1 MDQIFNLLALLEKSP
16 TVSNAEGG
24 FFMGRMFRLNG
35 FSPLF
40 RLGWGGGRAK
50 YWAWDKMIG
59 VLKSTR
65 YDFLCCLFI
74 R

>member
-35 FSPLF
+35 S
-40 RLGWGGGRAK
+40 GAWGGG
-50 YWAWDKMIG
+50 G
-59 VLKSTR
+59 VVLG
-65 YDFLCCLFI
+65 LG
-74 R
+74 